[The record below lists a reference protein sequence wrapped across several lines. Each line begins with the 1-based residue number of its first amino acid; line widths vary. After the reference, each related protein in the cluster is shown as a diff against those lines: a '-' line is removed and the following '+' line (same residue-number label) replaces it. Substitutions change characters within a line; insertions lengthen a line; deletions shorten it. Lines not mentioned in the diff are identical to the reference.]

1 MATIDIKNPK
11 QRQISTIALLEQME
25 KQYKNIPMEAIL
37 KQDVLRIGINFSPES
52 LTGSEF
58 KAKDYFI
65 FSFDH
70 IPVADMEKGI
80 AYKTP
85 EEIKIS
91 GGHFNLLPT
100 VISTRNSDP
109 LVM

>member
-11 QRQISTIALLEQME
+11 QRQISTIELLERME

-65 FSFDH
+65 FLSIIFQLQ
-70 IPVADMEKGI
+70 IWKKVSP
-80 AYKTP
+80 
-85 EEIKIS
+85 IKLPKKLKSPAVILIYS
-91 GGHFNLLPT
+91 LQLFLL
-100 VISTRNSDP
+100 
-109 LVM
+109 